1 MALYY
6 SKAAL
11 GDKNIS
17 ARCQPQKKKNG
28 EKVHNKAWLATYFEL
43 PHPQLG
49 TQYYNIKRKGT
60 WSYIMYIKICMQIV
74 DSGVCDVPIKE
85 CM

>member
-17 ARCQPQKKKNG
+17 ARCQPQKKEWK
-28 EKVHNKAWLATYFEL
+28 K
-43 PHPQLG
+43 G